1 MVELSQRWSSSDLSK
16 IYESYPISLTL
27 FKQIGLVRLDSRLT
41 QIIKTEMPRES
52 LRLPSFH
59 RRLLKV
65 PAVEALYTPPRK
77 SRPSHANLGFQV
89 KFCGILYVPFNSK
102 PFQEWDNKNARPLL
116 LLCLVGPK
124 KEVLPISPPQR
135 KGTFT
140 FLSSPFFGMILFS
153 LLGAAPSC
161 FFCWKKV
168 CFPWKLI
175 PLNKKNTF

>member
-65 PAVEALYTPPRK
+65 PAVEALNTPPRK

-124 KEVLPISPPQR
+124 KEVLPISPP
-135 KGTFT
+135 KGKG
-140 FLSSPFFGMILFS
+140 LSLSYLHLSLGWFFSACLGQLPRVFFVGKKCASPE
-153 LLGAAPSC
+153 
-161 FFCWKKV
+161 
-168 CFPWKLI
+168 
-175 PLNKKNTF
+175 N

>member
-1 MVELSQRWSSSDLSK
+1 MSHILFLSHSSN
-16 IYESYPISLTL
+16 
-27 FKQIGLVRLDSRLT
+27 RLDWWDL
-41 QIIKTEMPRES
+41 ILGWP
-52 LRLPSFH
+52 
-59 RRLLKV
+59 RLLKQKCQGNLCDFPV
-65 PAVEALYTPPRK
+65 STGDCWRSQQWKLYTHHPGKVDPATQTWGFRWSFAESCTYLLTVNHSK
-77 SRPSHANLGFQV
+77 SETTKTPGH
-89 KFCGILYVPFNSK
+89 FCYFVWLDQKKRCSPF
-102 PFQEWDNKNARPLL
+102 P
-116 LLCLVGPK
+116 
-124 KEVLPISPPQR
+124 PPQR

>member
-65 PAVEALYTPPRK
+65 PAVEALNTPPRK

-89 KFCGILYVPFNSK
+89 KFCGILYVPFNSRQQK
-102 PFQEWDNKNARPLL
+102 RQATCVTLFGWT
-116 LLCLVGPK
+116 K
-124 KEVLPISPPQR
+124 KRGAPHFPPQR